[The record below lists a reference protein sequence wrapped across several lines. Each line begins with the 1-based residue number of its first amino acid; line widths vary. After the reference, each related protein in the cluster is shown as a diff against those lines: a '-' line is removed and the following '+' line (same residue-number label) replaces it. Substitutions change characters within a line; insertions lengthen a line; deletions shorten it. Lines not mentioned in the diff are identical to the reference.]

1 MKKKMTEKHNIEL
14 PVEFSGPAQL
24 ILYTRYGDPREAGW
38 ENKWITNWQVRE
50 RFPWFP
56 KKDIEVH
63 KHFRPML
70 ENAFKDL
77 VLYDLYKEIKTFD
90 GCFKLRNVKGSKSVL
105 SLHAWGAAIDMNA
118 LDNPH
123 GATGKWSDQ
132 FLQIM
137 VNNGIFCGQN
147 WIGRKDPMH
156 FAMVN
161 G

>member
-1 MKKKMTEKHNIEL
+1 MTPKKQNLEL
-14 PVEFSGPAQL
+14 PPEFSGPAQL
-24 ILYTRYGDPREAGW
+24 ILYTRYGDPRIPGW
-38 ENKWITNWQVRE
+38 DNKWLTTWQVRE

-56 KKDIEVH
+56 KKEMIIH
-63 KHFRPML
+63 KHFWPML
-70 ENAFKDL
+70 ENAFRDL
-77 VLYDLYKEIKTFD
+77 TVYGYCKEIKTFD
-90 GCFKLRNVKGSKSVL
+90 GAFKLRNIKGSKSVL

-118 LDNPH
+118 EENPH
-123 GATGKWSDQ
+123 GASGKWSNDFIQ
-132 FLQIM
+132 VM

>member
-1 MKKKMTEKHNIEL
+1 MSKSPNDIEL
-14 PVEFSGPAQL
+14 PVEFSGPAQF
-24 ILYTRYGDPREAGW
+24 ILYNRYGDPREAGW
-38 ENKWITNWQVRE
+38 ENKWITNWNVHE

-56 KKDIEVH
+56 KKDIQVH
-63 KHFRPML
+63 KHFKPML

-77 VLYDLYKEIKTFD
+77 VLYDLYTEIKTFD
-90 GCFKLRNVKGSKSVL
+90 GGYKVRNIKGSKSVL
-105 SLHAWGAAIDMNA
+105 SLHAWGASIDMNA

-123 GATGKWSDQ
+123 GATGRWSEQ